1 MPATAAVSDVVET
14 VADLLDRL
22 GGISASR
29 VRMRPT
35 PGTATENDLKQA
47 PGRVCE
53 LVDGVL
59 VEKPM
64 GCRESAL
71 AMYIGGLLG
80 SYIRPGR
87 LGVILGEAGF
97 LRVFPGQ
104 VRAPDVT
111 FIPWS
116 AFPGGRPPDE
126 PFWSVAPDLIVEV
139 LSPTNTT
146 AEIDRKLTE
155 LFRLGCKLA
164 WVIDPET
171 ESAKVYTS
179 AKRFKEYERTA
190 TLDGGKGLPGFT
202 LSLADLFAHT
212 EPPA

>member
-1 MPATAAVSDVVET
+1 MPATATLPDAVET

-22 GGISASR
+22 GGIPASR

-35 PGTATENDLKQA
+35 PGTATEEDLARARK
-47 PGRVCE
+47 PICE
-53 LVDGVL
+53 LIDGVL

-80 SYIRPGR
+80 NHVRPAR
-87 LGVILGEAGF
+87 LGIILGEAGF

-111 FIPWS
+111 YIPWS
-116 AFPGGRPPDE
+116 AFPGGKLPDE
-126 PFWSVAPDLIVEV
+126 PFWSVAPGLVVEV

-146 AEIDRKLTE
+146 AEIDRKLSE
-155 LFRLGCKLA
+155 LFGLGCKLA

-171 ESAKVYTS
+171 EAAKVYTS
-179 AKRFKEYERTA
+179 AKRFKEYDRTA
-190 TLDGGKGLPGFT
+190 TLDGGKGLPGFK
-202 LSLADLFAHT
+202 LSLADLFADT